1 MVANYCDG
9 YGELSKDFKEMIKE
23 VGEVKTEVSNLKKD
37 VEYLVRREKE
47 KEEEYKEKIKSKK
60 ELEAKKKFWFKTTM
74 ITISIGFISVI
85 GWVVTNLEAIRRFL
99 KPIWVWILDADL

>member
-47 KEEEYKEKIKSKK
+47 KELEYQDKIKTKK
-60 ELEAKKKFWFKTTM
+60 RLEEKKRFWFKTT
-74 ITISIGFISVI
+74 TISLTIALVSLV
-85 GWVVTNLEAIRRFL
+85 GWIITNLESIRLFL
-99 KPIWVWILDADL
+99 KPIWLWILR